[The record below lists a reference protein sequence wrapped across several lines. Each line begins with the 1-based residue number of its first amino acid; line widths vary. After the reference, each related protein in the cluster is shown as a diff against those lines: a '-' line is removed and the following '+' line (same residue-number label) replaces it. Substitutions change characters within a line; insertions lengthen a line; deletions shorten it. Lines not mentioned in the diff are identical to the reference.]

1 MSISRVQKLR
11 EQGPRGSL
19 AYQKATC
26 IARAYVGKANT
37 KPVVGISGDGPKGGV
52 SSWLNPALAPPTDP
66 LKYGTPRRVI
76 TGVIGANGK
85 G

>member
-1 MSISRVQKLR
+1 MSTRRVQRLS
-11 EQGPRGSL
+11 EQGPRGSH
-19 AYQKATC
+19 AY
-26 IARAYVGKANT
+26 RKANT

-52 SSWLNPALAPPTDP
+52 SSWLNPALAPPCNP

-76 TGVIGANGK
+76 TGAIGANVK

>member
-1 MSISRVQKLR
+1 MSIRRVQKLR

-19 AYQKATC
+19 AYQKATSV
-26 IARAYVGKANT
+26 ARAYVRKATT
-37 KPVVGISGDGPKGGV
+37 KLVVGISGDGPKGGV

-76 TGVIGANGK
+76 TGAIGAHGK

>member
-19 AYQKATC
+19 AYQKATSV
-26 IARAYVGKANT
+26 ARAYVRKVSA
-37 KPVVGISGDGPKGGV
+37 KPVVGISGDGPKGSV
-52 SSWLNPALAPPTDP
+52 TSWLNPALAPPTTP

-76 TGVIGANGK
+76 TGAIGAHGK

>member
-1 MSISRVQKLR
+1 MSIRRVQKLS
-11 EQGPRGSL
+11 EQGPKGSL

-26 IARAYVGKANT
+26 IARSYVGNANT
-37 KPVVGISGDGPKGGV
+37 KPVVGVSGDSPKGGV
-52 SSWLNPALAPPTDP
+52 SSWLNPALAPPCDP

-76 TGVIGANGK
+76 TGAIGAHGK